1 MPCHAIQF
9 LSCITLSCILRAEP
23 RNHAIGQ
30 VTAVEGR
37 AVGEGRPSGEE
48 RSAEGG
54 RPAGDGP
61 EGQAAGPVQ
70 APDKSNMPV
79 TTHPGTK
86 CLVSSGAIHSQKPVP
101 TPQQVKHVLC
111 AAVSQAA
118 ITAMLVVIA
127 ATEQVKE
134 HMASVPS
141 VKVLAQDLA
150 GSPRRILG
158 SRTW

>member
-37 AVGEGRPSGEE
+37 AVGEGRPAGEE
-48 RSAEGG
+48 R
-54 RPAGDGP
+54 PAGEGL

-70 APDKSNMPV
+70 ASDKSNMPL